1 MLWEIWWVWVAAAFA
16 LAILEVLIP
25 AFFFVGFAFGA
36 LIVGLLMAVGV
47 SLTLPWALVIFA
59 VTSVLSWLAARKV
72 MGERMGQKK
81 EFNHD
86 INED

>member
-16 LAILEVLIP
+16 LAILELLVP

-36 LIVGLLMAVGV
+36 LVVGLLMAAGI
-47 SLTLPWALVIFA
+47 SFSLPWALVVFA
-59 VTSVLSWLAARKV
+59 AVSVLAWLAARRM

-81 EFNHD
+81 TFSHD